1 MVCRCLAQTLS
12 VFLLLVGTAMAQQGR
27 IRGVVTDQSG
37 AFVPAARVTLTGG
50 RRKTETQLTGP
61 DGSYSFAGL
70 TPGEYTV
77 SALAPQ
83 LTLIAPVNVKVGAAP
98 QTINLVLSIVAE
110 KQQVTVEESNK
121 PAVSTEASSNASA
134 MVIRAADLDALSD
147 NTDDL
152 AEISPPSPDLP
163 PDQMAQ
169 VSSSTASAAARSRPK
184 ARFVKSG
191 SIRIRS
197 RRSST
202 SSASVESRF

>member
-134 MVIRAADLDALSD
+134 MVIRGSDL
-147 NTDDL
+147 
-152 AEISPPSPDLP
+152 
-163 PDQMAQ
+163 
-169 VSSSTASAAARSRPK
+169 
-184 ARFVKSG
+184 
-191 SIRIRS
+191 
-197 RRSST
+197 
-202 SSASVESRF
+202 